1 LTLDKT
7 KEEKKKVFFIMFGV
21 YIIMTFFGI
30 PIDGRTIATG
40 KFPASFNNIA
50 SARAFV
56 NANKKKTNVLSI
68 NAKKVRS

>member
-1 LTLDKT
+1 
-7 KEEKKKVFFIMFGV
+7 MN
-21 YIIMTFFGI
+21 FGI

-56 NANKKKTNVLSI
+56 NANKKYKCI
-68 NAKKVRS
+68 EHKCKKKQ

>member
-1 LTLDKT
+1 MIGLHN
-7 KEEKKKVFFIMFGV
+7 FMNFA
-21 YIIMTFFGI
+21 I

-56 NANKKKTNVLSI
+56 NANKTDKICS
-68 NAKKVRS
+68 AY

>member
-1 LTLDKT
+1 
-7 KEEKKKVFFIMFGV
+7 MN
-21 YIIMTFFGI
+21 FGI

-56 NANKKKTNVLSI
+56 NAKLKRQMCLTI
-68 NAKKVRS
+68 DAKK